1 MPSQAKGTLE
11 ITSWDEQPYLE
22 IDDDRKLTTTT
33 VTQKLKGD
41 VVGEGSAT
49 WLAAYRA
56 DGTADFLGFQ
66 RIVGTIGDAEGSI
79 VLRMSG
85 GYDGSVARSDWEVVV
100 GTRHRCARGDDR
112 VRRVRGA
119 VGRHPRVTRSTTSCI
134 DRRPVR
140 PGSQPARARSRCAS
154 PTAWRWPSPPRAH
167 VRSRRPPRS
176 RRSSA
181 SSSTDRASTRSAGC
195 SD

>member
-11 ITSWDEQPYLE
+11 ITSWDEKPYLE
-22 IDDDRKLTTTT
+22 IDDERKLTTTT
-33 VTQKLKGD
+33 VTQTLKGD

-100 GTRHRCARGDDR
+100 GTGTGVLEAM
-112 VRRVRGA
+112 
-119 VGRHPRVTRSTTSCI
+119 T
-134 DRRPVR
+134 
-140 PGSQPARARSRCAS
+140 GSGVFEA
-154 PTAWRWPSPPRAH
+154 PSDGTPSYTFDYELH
-167 VRSRRPPRS
+167 
-176 RRSSA
+176 
-181 SSSTDRASTRSAGC
+181 
-195 SD
+195 

>member
-1 MPSQAKGTLE
+1 MPSQATGTLE
-11 ITSWDEQPYLE
+11 ITSWDEKPYLE
-22 IDDDRKLTTTT
+22 IDDERKLTTTT
-33 VTQKLKGD
+33 VTQNLQGD

-100 GTRHRCARGDDR
+100 GTGT
-112 VRRVRGA
+112 GA
-119 VGRHPRVTRSTTSCI
+119 LEGMT
-134 DRRPVR
+134 
-140 PGSQPARARSRCAS
+140 GSGVFEA
-154 PTAWRWPSPPRAH
+154 PSDGTPSYTFDYELH
-167 VRSRRPPRS
+167 
-176 RRSSA
+176 
-181 SSSTDRASTRSAGC
+181 
-195 SD
+195 